1 MPTPSNT
8 FATMTIQEFQSRT
21 QVSVDVS
28 EFESITTVYMQS
40 DVDKDTFCK
49 MWRKMNATRVMAANE
64 QAKKQQTID
73 KVFSMVM
80 TNPEWKDVEHYNDIA
95 VAVLSSKDK
104 ALIESIGI
112 SLESEPDNNGF
123 RHFKRFR
130 ELRPEINAFLKNA

>member
-1 MPTPSNT
+1 
-8 FATMTIQEFQSRT
+8 MTIQEFQSRT

-49 MWRKMNATRVMAANE
+49 MWRKMNATRVMAAKG

-80 TNPEWKDVEHYNDIA
+80 TNPEWTDVEYYNDIA
-95 VAVLSSKDK
+95 IAVLSSKDK

>member
-1 MPTPSNT
+1 
-8 FATMTIQEFQSRT
+8 MTIQEFQSRT

-49 MWRKMNATRVMAANE
+49 MWCKMNATRVMAAKE

-80 TNPEWKDVEHYNDIA
+80 TNPEWTDVEHYNDIA
-95 VAVLSSKDK
+95 VVVLSSKDK

>member
-1 MPTPSNT
+1 
-8 FATMTIQEFQSRT
+8 MTIQEFQSRT
-21 QVSVDVS
+21 QVRVNAA
-28 EFESITTVYMQS
+28 EFESINNVYMNA
-40 DVDKDTFCK
+40 DVDKDVFCK
-49 MWRKMNATRVMAANE
+49 MWCKMNASRVKAAKKE
-64 QAKKQQTID
+64 IKKQQTID
-73 KVFSMVM
+73 KVLSMMMV
-80 TNPEWKDVEHYNDIA
+80 NPEWTDVEHYNDIA

>member
-1 MPTPSNT
+1 
-8 FATMTIQEFQSRT
+8 MTIQEFQSRT

-28 EFESITTVYMQS
+28 EFESFTTVYMQS

-49 MWRKMNATRVMAANE
+49 MWRKMNATRVMAAKG

-80 TNPEWKDVEHYNDIA
+80 TNPEWTDVEHYNDIA
-95 VAVLSSKDK
+95 VAVLSSNDK

>member
-1 MPTPSNT
+1 
-8 FATMTIQEFQSRT
+8 MTIQEFQSRI

-28 EFESITTVYMQS
+28 EFESFTTVYMQS

-49 MWRKMNATRVMAANE
+49 MWRKMNATRVMAAKG

-80 TNPEWKDVEHYNDIA
+80 TNPEWTDVEHYNDIA

>member
-1 MPTPSNT
+1 
-8 FATMTIQEFQSRT
+8 MTIQEFQSRT

-40 DVDKDTFCK
+40 DVDKDAFCK
-49 MWRKMNATRVMAANE
+49 MWCKMNATRVMAAKE

-80 TNPEWKDVEHYNDIA
+80 TNPEWTDVEHYNDIA

-130 ELRPEINAFLKNA
+130 EMRPEINAFLKNA

>member
-1 MPTPSNT
+1 
-8 FATMTIQEFQSRT
+8 MTIQEFQSRI

-28 EFESITTVYMQS
+28 EFESFTTVYMQS

-49 MWRKMNATRVMAANE
+49 MWRKMNATRVMAAKG

-80 TNPEWKDVEHYNDIA
+80 TNPEWTDVEHYNDIA
-95 VAVLSSKDK
+95 VAVLSSNDK

>member
-1 MPTPSNT
+1 
-8 FATMTIQEFQSRT
+8 MTIQEFQSRT

-49 MWRKMNATRVMAANE
+49 MWRKMNATRVMAAKG

-80 TNPEWKDVEHYNDIA
+80 TNPEWTDGEHYNDIA

>member
-1 MPTPSNT
+1 
-8 FATMTIQEFQSRT
+8 MTIQEFQSRT

-49 MWRKMNATRVMAANE
+49 MWRKMNTTRVMAAKE

-80 TNPEWKDVEHYNDIA
+80 TNPEWTDVEHYNAIA
-95 VAVLSSKDK
+95 VVVLSSKDK
-104 ALIESIGI
+104 SLIESIGI
-112 SLESEPDNNGF
+112 SLESKPDNNGF

>member
-1 MPTPSNT
+1 
-8 FATMTIQEFQSRT
+8 MTIQEFQSRT

-49 MWRKMNATRVMAANE
+49 MWCKMNATRVMAAKE

-80 TNPEWKDVEHYNDIA
+80 TNREWTDVEQYNDIA

>member
-1 MPTPSNT
+1 
-8 FATMTIQEFQSRT
+8 MTIQEFQLRT

-49 MWRKMNATRVMAANE
+49 MWCKMNATRVMAAKE

-80 TNPEWKDVEHYNDIA
+80 TNPEWTDVEHYNDIA

>member
-1 MPTPSNT
+1 
-8 FATMTIQEFQSRT
+8 MTIQEFQSRT

-49 MWRKMNATRVMAANE
+49 MWCKMNETRVMAAKE

-80 TNPEWKDVEHYNDIA
+80 TNPEWTDVEHYNDIA

-112 SLESEPDNNGF
+112 SLESEPDSNGF

>member
-1 MPTPSNT
+1 
-8 FATMTIQEFQSRT
+8 MTIQEFQSRT
-21 QVSVDVS
+21 QISVDVS

-49 MWRKMNATRVMAANE
+49 MWCKMNATRVMAAKE

-80 TNPEWKDVEHYNDIA
+80 TNPEWTDVEHYNDIA

>member
-1 MPTPSNT
+1 
-8 FATMTIQEFQSRT
+8 MTIQEFQSRT

-49 MWRKMNATRVMAANE
+49 MWRKMNATRVMAAKGK
-64 QAKKQQTID
+64 AKKQQTID

-80 TNPEWKDVEHYNDIA
+80 TNPEWTDVEHYNDIA

>member
-1 MPTPSNT
+1 
-8 FATMTIQEFQSRT
+8 MTIQEFQSRT

-49 MWRKMNATRVMAANE
+49 MWRKMNATRVMAAKE

-80 TNPEWKDVEHYNDIA
+80 ANPEWTDVEHYNDIA
-95 VAVLSSKDK
+95 VAVLSGKDK

-112 SLESEPDNNGF
+112 SLVSEPGQQRIPSF
-123 RHFKRFR
+123 QK
-130 ELRPEINAFLKNA
+130 I

>member
-1 MPTPSNT
+1 
-8 FATMTIQEFQSRT
+8 MTIQEFQSRT

-49 MWRKMNATRVMAANE
+49 MNATRVMAAKE

-80 TNPEWKDVEHYNDIA
+80 ANPEWTDVEHYNDIA
-95 VAVLSSKDK
+95 VAVLSGKDK

-112 SLESEPDNNGF
+112 SLVSEPDNNGF
-123 RHFKRFR
+123 RHFKRFS
-130 ELRPEINAFLKNA
+130 ELRPEINAFLKA

>member
-1 MPTPSNT
+1 
-8 FATMTIQEFQSRT
+8 MTIQEFQSRT

-49 MWRKMNATRVMAANE
+49 MWHKMNATRVMAAKG

-73 KVFSMVM
+73 KLFSMVM
-80 TNPEWKDVEHYNDIA
+80 TNPEWTDVEHYNDIA

>member
-1 MPTPSNT
+1 
-8 FATMTIQEFQSRT
+8 MTIQEFQSRT

-49 MWRKMNATRVMAANE
+49 MWRKMNATRVMAAKG

-80 TNPEWKDVEHYNDIA
+80 TNPEWTDVEYYNDIA

>member
-1 MPTPSNT
+1 
-8 FATMTIQEFQSRT
+8 MTIQEFQSRT

-49 MWRKMNATRVMAANE
+49 IWRKMNATRVMDAKG

-80 TNPEWKDVEHYNDIA
+80 TNPEWTDVEHYNDIA

-104 ALIESIGI
+104 YLIESIGI

>member
-1 MPTPSNT
+1 
-8 FATMTIQEFQSRT
+8 MTIQEFQSRT
-21 QVSVDVS
+21 QISVDVS

-49 MWRKMNATRVMAANE
+49 MWCKMNATRVMVAKE

-80 TNPEWKDVEHYNDIA
+80 TNPEWTDVEHYNDIA
-95 VAVLSSKDK
+95 VVVLSSKDK

-123 RHFKRFR
+123 RHFKRLS
-130 ELRPEINAFLKNA
+130 ELRPEINAFLKNE

>member
-1 MPTPSNT
+1 
-8 FATMTIQEFQSRT
+8 MTIQEFQSRT

-49 MWRKMNATRVMAANE
+49 MWRKMNATRVMAAKR

-80 TNPEWKDVEHYNDIA
+80 TNPEWTDVEHYNDIA

>member
-1 MPTPSNT
+1 
-8 FATMTIQEFQSRT
+8 MTIQEFQSRI

-28 EFESITTVYMQS
+28 EFESFTTVNMQS

-49 MWRKMNATRVMAANE
+49 MWRKMNATRVMAAKG

-80 TNPEWKDVEHYNDIA
+80 TNPEWTDVEHYNDIA

>member
-1 MPTPSNT
+1 
-8 FATMTIQEFQSRT
+8 MTIQEFQSRT

-28 EFESITTVYMQS
+28 EFESLTTVYMQS

-49 MWRKMNATRVMAANE
+49 MWRKMNATRVMAAKG

-80 TNPEWKDVEHYNDIA
+80 TNPEWTDVEHYNDIA
-95 VAVLSSKDK
+95 VAILSSKDK

>member
-1 MPTPSNT
+1 
-8 FATMTIQEFQSRT
+8 MTIQEFQSRT

-49 MWRKMNATRVMAANE
+49 MWCKMWCKMNATRVMAAKK

-80 TNPEWKDVEHYNDIA
+80 TNPEWTDVEHYNDIA

>member
-1 MPTPSNT
+1 
-8 FATMTIQEFQSRT
+8 MTIQEFQSRT

-28 EFESITTVYMQS
+28 EFESITTMYMMS

-49 MWRKMNATRVMAANE
+49 MWRKMNATRVMAAKE
-64 QAKKQQTID
+64 QVKKQQTID

-80 TNPEWKDVEHYNDIA
+80 TNPEWTDVEHYNDIA
-95 VAVLSSKDK
+95 VVILSSKDK

-123 RHFKRFR
+123 RHFKRFN

>member
-1 MPTPSNT
+1 
-8 FATMTIQEFQSRT
+8 MTIQEFQSRT
-21 QVSVDVS
+21 QVSVDLS
-28 EFESITTVYMQS
+28 EFESITMVYMQS

-49 MWRKMNATRVMAANE
+49 MWRKMNATRVMAAKGK
-64 QAKKQQTID
+64 AKKQQTID

-80 TNPEWKDVEHYNDIA
+80 TNPEWTDVEHYNDIA

-104 ALIESIGI
+104 ALIELIGI

>member
-1 MPTPSNT
+1 
-8 FATMTIQEFQSRT
+8 MTIQEFQSRT

-49 MWRKMNATRVMAANE
+49 MWCKMNATRVMAAKE

-80 TNPEWKDVEHYNDIA
+80 TNPEWTDVEHYNDIA

-104 ALIESIGI
+104 SLIESIGI

>member
-1 MPTPSNT
+1 
-8 FATMTIQEFQSRT
+8 MTIQEFQSRT

-28 EFESITTVYMQS
+28 EFESITTVYMES

-49 MWRKMNATRVMAANE
+49 MWCKMNATRVMAAKE

-73 KVFSMVM
+73 KVLSMVM
-80 TNPEWKDVEHYNDIA
+80 ANPEWTDVKHYNDIA

-104 ALIESIGI
+104 AMIESIGI
-112 SLESEPDNNGF
+112 SLESKTDNNGF
-123 RHFKRFR
+123 RHFKRFS

>member
-1 MPTPSNT
+1 
-8 FATMTIQEFQSRT
+8 MTIQEFQSRT

-28 EFESITTVYMQS
+28 EFESITMVYMQS

-49 MWRKMNATRVMAANE
+49 MWRKMNATRVMAAKGK
-64 QAKKQQTID
+64 AKKQQTID

-80 TNPEWKDVEHYNDIA
+80 TNPEWTDVEHYNDIA

-104 ALIESIGI
+104 AMIESIGI

>member
-1 MPTPSNT
+1 
-8 FATMTIQEFQSRT
+8 MTIQEFQSRT

-49 MWRKMNATRVMAANE
+49 MWRKMNATRVMAAKG

-80 TNPEWKDVEHYNDIA
+80 TNPEWTDVEHYNDIA
-95 VAVLSSKDK
+95 VAVLSSNDK

>member
-1 MPTPSNT
+1 
-8 FATMTIQEFQSRT
+8 MTIQEFQSRT

-28 EFESITTVYMQS
+28 EFLSITTVYMQS

-49 MWRKMNATRVMAANE
+49 MWRKMNATRVMAAKE

-80 TNPEWKDVEHYNDIA
+80 MANPEWTDVEHYNDIA
-95 VAVLSSKDK
+95 VAVLSGKDK

-112 SLESEPDNNGF
+112 SLVSEPDNNGF
-123 RHFKRFR
+123 RHFKRFS
-130 ELRPEINAFLKNA
+130 ELRPEINAFLKA

>member
-1 MPTPSNT
+1 
-8 FATMTIQEFQSRT
+8 MTIQEFQSRT

-49 MWRKMNATRVMAANE
+49 MWRKMNATRVMVAKE

-80 TNPEWKDVEHYNDIA
+80 TNPEWTDVEHYNDIA
-95 VAVLSSKDK
+95 VVVLSSKDK

-112 SLESEPDNNGF
+112 SLESKPDNNGF
-123 RHFKRFR
+123 RHFKRFN

>member
-1 MPTPSNT
+1 
-8 FATMTIQEFQSRT
+8 MTIQEFQSRT

-49 MWRKMNATRVMAANE
+49 MWCKMNATRVMAAKE

-73 KVFSMVM
+73 KVFLMVM
-80 TNPEWKDVEHYNDIA
+80 TNPEWTDVEHYNDIA